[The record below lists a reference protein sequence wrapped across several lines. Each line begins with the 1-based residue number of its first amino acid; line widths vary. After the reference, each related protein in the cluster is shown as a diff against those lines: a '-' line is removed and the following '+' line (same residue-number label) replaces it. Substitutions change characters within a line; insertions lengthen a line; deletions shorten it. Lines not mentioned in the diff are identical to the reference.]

1 MEMFNGLANASMTGF
16 PLFAEAEGYS
26 LNFDILEANV
36 VNLVIVIG
44 LLIYLGRGFLGDAL
58 AKRREAIET
67 AIADAEAN
75 QKQAATKLAEEQ
87 EKLAQAQA
95 EAQRILDNAQTNAS
109 KAKEQILA
117 EAKKEIQR
125 IKDAASQ
132 DTSASQERA
141 IAEIRQRVT
150 AMALDKVEADI
161 KNQLGNNESAQRK
174 LVDKSIALLGGN
186 S

>member
-1 MEMFNGLANASMTGF
+1 MGMFNWPAITGIQGF
-16 PLFAEAEGYS
+16 PQLAEASGYG
-26 LNFDILEANV
+26 LNFDILEANL

-44 LLIYLGRGFLGDAL
+44 LLIYFGRGFLGKSL
-58 AKRREAIET
+58 VKRREDIET
-67 AIADAEAN
+67 AIAEAEAN
-75 QKQAATKLAEEQ
+75 QTKAAATLAAEQ
-87 EKLAQAQA
+87 DKLAQAQA
-95 EAQRILDNAQTNAS
+95 EAQKILANAKTNAG

-117 EAKKEIQR
+117 EAKHEIQR

-132 DTSASQERA
+132 DTTASQERA

-150 AMALDKVEADI
+150 AMALEKVEVDL

-174 LVDKSIALLGGN
+174 LVDQSIALLGGN

>member
-1 MEMFNGLANASMTGF
+1 MGMSSITGF
-16 PLFAEAEGYS
+16 PQLAEAGGYS
-26 LNFDILEANV
+26 LNFDILEANI

-58 AKRREAIET
+58 VKRRSAIET
-67 AIADAEAN
+67 AIAEAEAN
-75 QKQAATKLAEEQ
+75 QKNAAATLAEEQ
-87 EKLAQAQA
+87 EKLTQAQA
-95 EAQRILDNAQTNAS
+95 EAQRILANAQTNAS

-125 IKDAASQ
+125 IKDAGSQ

-150 AMALDKVEADI
+150 AMALEKVEVDLR
-161 KNQLGNNESAQRK
+161 NQLGNNESAQRK
-174 LVDKSIALLGGN
+174 LVDQSIALLGGN